1 MSNINIRKQTVDKPA
16 VAPQV
21 EPSWDPWR
29 SMRALLSWDP
39 FREMAPFPAF
49 EERAIA
55 FSPAFDVKETKDAYE
70 FKADVPGVHERDLEV
85 TMTGNRLTVSG
96 KREAEKEDRT
106 DRYYTYE
113 RNYGSFTRSFTLPEG
128 ADVDRLNA
136 SLEKGVLAITVPKH
150 PEVQP
155 KKIAVK
161 TEGQNP
167 KS

>member
-1 MSNINIRKQTVDKPA
+1 MSNVVIRKQNGDKPA
-16 VAPQV
+16 AVAS
-21 EPSWDPWR
+21 EPNWDPWR
-29 SMRALLSWDP
+29 TMRTLLHWDP
-39 FREMAPFPAF
+39 FREMAPFPVF

-155 KKIAVK
+155 RKIAVK
-161 TEGQNP
+161 AENQQA